1 MNTEEREKND
11 LDELL
16 IRIGHAIE
24 EDEAGIHVTNPERM
38 RCFLACGEAMKLL
51 FSGKGMRVIISP
63 HDMYPSMGTIE
74 VVTKGR
80 FCLEDLESIEL
91 FTLATGVSSNYEIYP
106 KLDGTIVLAI
116 TFYGLTKKMK
126 G

>member
-1 MNTEEREKND
+1 LNTEEREKND

>member
-1 MNTEEREKND
+1 MNTEEREKKD

-16 IRIGHAIE
+16 IRIGRAID
-24 EDEAGIHVTNPERM
+24 EDESGIHVTNPERM
-38 RCFLACGEAMKLL
+38 RSFLACGEAIKLL
-51 FSGKGMRVIISP
+51 FSGRGTRVIISP

-74 VVTKGR
+74 VATR
-80 FCLEDLESIEL
+80 RLCLEDLEGIEL
-91 FTLATGVSSNYEIYP
+91 FTLATGIASNYEIYP